1 MVPKFLVTQCSS
13 PRSSRVLQDSNL
25 CQRYIEGDVPSLVT
39 DAGPEAAHDDVRC
52 LLQHLC
58 RLPLTPRPPL
68 ILRLVLTLYL
78 FLHLQKHKI
87 YNIYMYMYTST
98 QKPPQV
104 DGKDFSVSSFSLY
117 IYSMRQKN
125 GNSKVTTFNHFMT

>member
-1 MVPKFLVTQCSS
+1 MVPTFLVTQCSS
-13 PRSSRVLQDSNL
+13 PSSSRVLQDSNF

-87 YNIYMYMYTST
+87 YNIIYMYMYTST

-104 DGKDFSVSSFSLY
+104 DGKDVSQFHLFHY
-117 IYSMRQKN
+117 ISTVCAKKM
-125 GNSKVTTFNHFMT
+125 VTVKSRLSTTS